1 MKNIKKWIAAG
12 GLFTLMLTLSG
23 CVDIYKDGPN
33 KGTPTGDGWVYNLL
47 VAPMG
52 KFISMFVDKFNGNYG
67 LAIIAITIIVRFIL
81 FPLMVNQTKK
91 STYMSEKM
99 QYVKPQIDALQARLK
114 EATNPQEQ
122 MEAQKEMQ
130 QFYKDN
136 NISMFGGIG
145 CLPLLIQMPVF
156 TALFYSIKFAPG
168 IENAA
173 PFLGIDLSKPSYI
186 LVALAGIAYLAQ
198 SYISMIGMSE
208 DQKKQMKMMTFMSP
222 LMIVMISLG
231 SPAGVTLYWVIGGL
245 VSCLQSLYTNLIQ
258 KPKIRKQIEEE
269 MKLNPIKPVAVKE
282 VKEAQPATKSA
293 TKKLTQSSSKGL
305 NAGKKQNIKK

>member
-1 MKNIKKWIAAG
+1 MNKLKKWIAAG
-12 GLFTLMLTLSG
+12 GLLGLMFTLSG
-23 CVDIYKDGPN
+23 CVDIYKTGAN
-33 KGTPTGDGWVYNLL
+33 KGTPTGEGWVYNLL
-47 VAPMG
+47 VAPMS
-52 KFISMFVDKFNGNYG
+52 KLISFFVDMFNGNYG
-67 LAIIAITIIVRFIL
+67 LAIIAITVIVRFVL
-81 FPLMVNQTKK
+81 FPLMVNQTRK

-156 TALFYSIKFAPG
+156 TALFYSVKFAPG
-168 IENAA
+168 IEHAA

-222 LMIVMISLG
+222 LMIVMISFS

-245 VSCLQSLYTNLIQ
+245 VSCLQSLYTNLVQ

-269 MKLNPIKPVAVKE
+269 MALNPIKPVAVKE
-282 VKEAQPATKSA
+282 VKEAKPATKTT
-293 TKKLTQSSSKGL
+293 TKKLPNTPSKGL

>member
-12 GLFTLMLTLSG
+12 GLFSLMLLLSG
-23 CVDIYKDGPN
+23 CVDLIKEGPN
-33 KGTPTGDGWVYNLL
+33 KGDPSGDGWVYNLL
-47 VAPMG
+47 VEPMSRL
-52 KFISMFVDKFNGNYG
+52 ISFFVNIFNSNYG
-67 LAIIAITIIVRFIL
+67 LAIIAITVIVRFIL
-81 FPLMVNQTKK
+81 FPLMVHQTKK

-114 EATNPQEQ
+114 EATNPLEQ
-122 MEAQKEMQ
+122 MEAQREMQ

-136 NISMFGGIG
+136 NISMLGGIG

-156 TALFYSIKFAPG
+156 TALFYSIKYAPG

-173 PFLGIDLSKPSYI
+173 PFLGIDLSKPSYLLI
-186 LVALAGIAYLAQ
+186 VLAGLAYLAQ

-222 LMIVMISLG
+222 LMIVMISLK

-258 KPKIRKQIEEE
+258 KPRIRKQIEEE
-269 MKLNPIKPVAVKE
+269 MTLNPVKPVSVKE
-282 VKEAQPATKSA
+282 VKEAKPVTKTA
-293 TKKLTQSSSKGL
+293 TKKLPQQGSKGL
-305 NAGKKQNIKK
+305 NSGKKQNIKK